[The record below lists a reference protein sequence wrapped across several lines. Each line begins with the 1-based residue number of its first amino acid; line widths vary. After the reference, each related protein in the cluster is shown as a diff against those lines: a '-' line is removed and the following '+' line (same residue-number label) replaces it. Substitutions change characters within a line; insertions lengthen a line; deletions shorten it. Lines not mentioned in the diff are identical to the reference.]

1 MNKQMI
7 KRLLLFCK
15 PYLKYLWLALGCSAM
30 QILFTLLTPVLI
42 GQAVDHIIGIGLVDF
57 EQLIQKIILIMGS
70 VLIAGFFDWLVVR
83 LSNKI
88 TYSITKDLREKL
100 FGKYVTLPLKYID
113 GHAHGDLLSR
123 MINDIDLIG
132 DGLLQGFT
140 HLFSG
145 FATIIGTIAFMLY
158 INIPIAMI
166 VIVLTPLSLVVAT
179 FIASKTYKFF
189 QEQLALR
196 GELSGYV
203 EEMIGNQKVV
213 KAFGYE
219 TENQQRFEEINQ
231 RVYVSGVKSQFL
243 GALANPSTRVVNN
256 IVYASVCIAGSLSVV
271 SGYLTVGALSS
282 FLSYANQYTKPFN
295 EISNVF
301 TELQT
306 ALASAGRVFQL
317 LDTPSEEKIQTP
329 QTISHVKGHIKIEN
343 LCFSYDENQKLIE
356 NLNVEARPGQTIA
369 IVGPTGCGKTTFI
382 NLLMRFYDQNAGL
395 ITIDGINTLDM
406 QREYVRSLYGMVLQ
420 DSWLFAG
427 TIKENIAYGCEA
439 SDDEII
445 EAAKNAHAHKF
456 IVQLKDGYDSFVDED
471 GGNLSQGQ
479 KQLLCI
485 ARIMLTKPPMLILDE
500 ATSSIDT
507 RTEKQIQDAFDKMMQ
522 GRTTFIVAHRLST
535 IQKADQ
541 ILVMN
546 HGQIIEQGNHQ
557 ELLDKHGF
565 YHHLYYSQFDLGN
578 AKLIDTEE

>member
-1 MNKQMI
+1 MDTKII

-15 PYLKYLWLALGCSAM
+15 PYLKYLWLALFCSAF
-30 QILFTLLTPVLI
+30 QIIFTLLTPVLI
-42 GQAVDHIIGIGLVDF
+42 GQAIDYLIGVGLVDF
-57 EQLIQKIILIMGS
+57 QGLFQKMIMIIGS
-70 VLIAGFFDWLVVR
+70 VLIAEIFDWLVVR
-83 LSNKI
+83 LSNQM

-100 FGKYVTLPLKYID
+100 FAKYVTLPLKYID

-123 MINDIDLIG
+123 MVNDIDLIG

-145 FATIIGTIAFMLY
+145 FASIIGTIAFMLY
-158 INIPIAMI
+158 INVPIAMI

-179 FIASKTYKFF
+179 MIANKTYKYF

-203 EEMIGNQKVV
+203 EEMIGHQKIV

-219 TENQQRFEEINQ
+219 LENQQRFEEINQ

-256 IVYASVCIAGSLSVV
+256 IVYASVCIAGSLSVI
-271 SGYLTVGALSS
+271 SGYLSVGALSS

-306 ALASAGRVFQL
+306 AFASAGRVFEL
-317 LDTPSEEKIQTP
+317 LDTPGEKQNNRP
-329 QTISHVKGHIKIEN
+329 QTIASVEGHIKIEH
-343 LCFSYDENQKLIE
+343 LSFSYDENQKLIE
-356 NLNVEARPGQTIA
+356 DLNVEALPGQTIA
-369 IVGPTGCGKTTFI
+369 IVGPTGCGKTTLI
-382 NLLMRFYDQNAGL
+382 NLLMRFYDQKAGH
-395 ITIDGINTLDM
+395 IYIDGVDTLTM
-406 QREYVRSLYGMVLQ
+406 EREYVRSLYGMVLQ

-427 TIKENIAYGCEA
+427 TIKENIAYGREA
-439 SDDEII
+439 SDEDIQL
-445 EAAKNAHAHKF
+445 AAQNAHAHKF
-456 IVQLKDGYDSFVDED
+456 IMQLKDGYDTLVDED

-485 ARIMLTKPPMLILDE
+485 ARIMLMKPPMLILDE

-507 RTEKQIQDAFDKMMQ
+507 RTEKQIQDAFDQMMQ

-546 HGQIIEQGNHQ
+546 HGQIIEQGKHE
-557 ELLDKHGF
+557 ELLKANGF
-565 YHHLYYSQFDLGN
+565 YHHLYYSQFDL
-578 AKLIDTEE
+578 EQ

>member
-1 MNKQMI
+1 MDTKII

-15 PYLKYLWLALGCSAM
+15 PYLKYLWLALFCSAF
-30 QILFTLLTPVLI
+30 QIIFTLLTPVLI
-42 GQAVDHIIGIGLVDF
+42 GQAIDYLIGVGLVDF
-57 EQLIQKIILIMGS
+57 EGLFQKMIMIIGS
-70 VLIAGFFDWLVVR
+70 VLIAEIFDWLVVR
-83 LSNKI
+83 LSNQM

-100 FGKYVTLPLKYID
+100 FAKYVTLPLKYID

-123 MINDIDLIG
+123 MVNDIDLIG

-145 FATIIGTIAFMLY
+145 FASIVGTIAFMLY
-158 INIPIAMI
+158 INVPIAMI

-179 FIASKTYKFF
+179 IIANKTYKYF

-203 EEMIGNQKVV
+203 EEMIGHQKIV

-219 TENQQRFEEINQ
+219 LENQQRFEEINQ

-256 IVYASVCIAGSLSVV
+256 IVYASVCIAGSLSVI
-271 SGYLTVGALSS
+271 SGYLSVGALSS

-306 ALASAGRVFQL
+306 AFASAGRVFEL
-317 LDTPSEEKIQTP
+317 LDTPGEKQNNRP
-329 QTISHVKGHIKIEN
+329 QTIASVEGHIKIEH
-343 LCFSYDENQKLIE
+343 LSFSYDENQKLIE
-356 NLNVEARPGQTIA
+356 DLNVEALPGQTIA
-369 IVGPTGCGKTTFI
+369 IVGPTGCGKTTLI
-382 NLLMRFYDQNAGL
+382 NLLMRFYDQKAGH
-395 ITIDGINTLDM
+395 IYIDGVDTLTM
-406 QREYVRSLYGMVLQ
+406 EREYVRSLYGMVLQ

-427 TIKENIAYGCEA
+427 TIKENIAYGREA
-439 SDDEII
+439 SDEDIQL
-445 EAAKNAHAHKF
+445 AAQNAHAHKF
-456 IVQLKDGYDSFVDED
+456 IMQLKDGYDTLVDED

-485 ARIMLTKPPMLILDE
+485 ARIMLMKPPMLILDE

-507 RTEKQIQDAFDKMMQ
+507 RTEKQIQDAFDQMMQ

-546 HGQIIEQGNHQ
+546 HGQIIEQGKHE
-557 ELLDKHGF
+557 ELLKANGF
-565 YHHLYYSQFDLGN
+565 YHHLYYSQFDL
-578 AKLIDTEE
+578 EQ

>member
-1 MNKQMI
+1 MSKQMV

-42 GQAVDHIIGIGLVDF
+42 GQAVDYIIGVGLVDF
-57 EQLIQKIILIMGS
+57 EQLIQKMILIMGS
-70 VLIAGFFDWLVVR
+70 VLIAEFFDWLVVR
-83 LSNKI
+83 LSNKV

-100 FGKYVTLPLKYID
+100 FAKYVTLPLQYID

-158 INIPIAMI
+158 INIPIAII

-189 QEQLALR
+189 QEQLAMR

-203 EEMIGNQKVV
+203 EEMIGHQKVV

-219 TENQQRFEEINQ
+219 SENQQKFEEINQ

-306 ALASAGRVFQL
+306 AFASAGRVFQL
-317 LDTPSEEKIQTP
+317 LDTSSEEITQFPK
-329 QTISHVKGHIKIEN
+329 TIDDVKGHIKIEN
-343 LCFSYDENQKLIE
+343 LCFSYNANQKLIE

-420 DSWLFAG
+420 DSWLFTG

-456 IVQLKDGYDSFVDED
+456 IMQLKDGYDSFVDED

-485 ARIMLTKPPMLILDE
+485 ARIMLTQPPMLILDE

-541 ILVMN
+541 ILVMD

-565 YHHLYYSQFDLGN
+565 YHHLYYSQFDLE
-578 AKLIDTEE
+578 ID